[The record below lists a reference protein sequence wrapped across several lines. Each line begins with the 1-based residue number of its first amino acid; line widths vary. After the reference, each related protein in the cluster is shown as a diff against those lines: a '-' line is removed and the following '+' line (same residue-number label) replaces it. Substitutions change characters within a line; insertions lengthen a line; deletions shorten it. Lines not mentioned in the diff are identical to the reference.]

1 MDLLG
6 PVFFFLRK
14 VINDLNVFLFDL
26 DPVELILIGNY
37 SYCKHSLEWFC
48 FGGIKIQRITMIP
61 DFTLGLKFVYGLYT

>member
-1 MDLLG
+1 MRF
-6 PVFFFLRK
+6 PPFFTDQFFYN
-14 VINDLNVFLFDL
+14 IFDL